1 MKFTLAATTL
11 AVAVSMASAADIP
24 TTAIENGSFST
35 LVAALTAADL
45 VGAVSAAGP
54 FTVFA
59 PTDDAFAALP
69 EGLVACLLLPANK
82 DALTA
87 ILTYHVASGQVMS
100 TDLTEGMAVTTLQ
113 GETAIITLADG
124 VKVNTANVVIADVGT
139 DNGVIHAIDAVITP
153 PSIDVAAFLAACP
166 AAEAAEAPAMEDT
179 PTMEDTPKMEDT
191 TMDDSGA
198 SALSAFA
205 AVAGAGL
212 VAALF

>member
-1 MKFTLAATTL
+1 M
-11 AVAVSMASAADIP
+11 
-24 TTAIENGSFST
+24 G
-35 LVAALTAADL
+35 
-45 VGAVSAAGP
+45 
-54 FTVFA
+54 
-59 PTDDAFAALP
+59 
-69 EGLVACLLLPANK
+69 
-82 DALTA
+82 
-87 ILTYHVASGQVMS
+87 
-100 TDLTEGMAVTTLQ
+100 TEGMAVTTLQ

-179 PTMEDTPKMEDT
+179 PTM
-191 TMDDSGA
+191 DDSGA

>member
-1 MKFTLAATTL
+1 M
-11 AVAVSMASAADIP
+11 
-24 TTAIENGSFST
+24 G
-35 LVAALTAADL
+35 
-45 VGAVSAAGP
+45 
-54 FTVFA
+54 
-59 PTDDAFAALP
+59 
-69 EGLVACLLLPANK
+69 
-82 DALTA
+82 
-87 ILTYHVASGQVMS
+87 ASGQVMS

-124 VKVNTANVVIADVGT
+124 VKVNAANVVIADVGT

-166 AAEAAEAPAMEDT
+166 GAEAAEAPA
-179 PTMEDTPKMEDT
+179 MEDTPKMEDT

-212 VAALF
+212 

>member
-1 MKFTLAATTL
+1 M
-11 AVAVSMASAADIP
+11 
-24 TTAIENGSFST
+24 G
-35 LVAALTAADL
+35 
-45 VGAVSAAGP
+45 
-54 FTVFA
+54 
-59 PTDDAFAALP
+59 ALP
-69 EGLVACLLLPANK
+69 EGLVACLLLPENK

-124 VKVNTANVVIADVGT
+124 VKVNAANV
-139 DNGVIHAIDAVITP
+139 VITP

-166 AAEAAEAPAMEDT
+166 GADAAEAPAMEDT
-179 PTMEDTPKMEDT
+179 PKTEET

-212 VAALF
+212 